1 MNKKKKDILPEKSH
15 AFALDIIKLYKFLVS
30 EKKEDVMS
38 KQLDFD
44 RINPFFRIISS

>member
-1 MNKKKKDILPEKSH
+1 MSDNRKSIVRDKSY